1 MKFIRIW
8 IKYWFIGYIFN
19 NFMVW
24 KNLKKEKWSLIF
36 IRVNIILVV
45 EFEDVF
51 GVGIFFGVFCWI
63 MSVLINVLIIILIKI
78 ICFCIC
84 VVLKK
89 MYFCYNIS
97 LIMYICIFMCFFRVF
112 LSEIVWGKIYK
123 ILSLYIYLIKFWF
136 FIK

>member
-1 MKFIRIW
+1 
-8 IKYWFIGYIFN
+8 
-19 NFMVW
+19 MVW
-24 KNLKKEKWSLIF
+24 KNLKKKKWSLIF

-51 GVGIFFGVFCWI
+51 GVGIFSGVFCWI

-97 LIMYICIFMCFFRVF
+97 LIMYICIGIFMCFF
-112 LSEIVWGKIYK
+112 
-123 ILSLYIYLIKFWF
+123 
-136 FIK
+136 